1 MNKPGWD
8 ATRDIQEV
16 DFKHTPVIYVS
27 SYMASRC
34 ICISKRY
41 DVGTWLS
48 RSLPSNTI
56 KPAVTLKWTGS
67 AHKEEDL
74 KLLLSNKCSAKQSC
88 CWTLRVMCSPQPLLG
103 NMLCQEP
110 SEPKNSRVRAA
121 VAASYTFQERKV
133 RKLNTPA
140 AFHNH
145 LHPAKQNKQKLRCN
159 NHGYLFLLLKLAVS

>member
-16 DFKHTPVIYVS
+16 DFKHTPVIYAS

-121 VAASYTFQERKV
+121 VAASYTFQESKV
-133 RKLNTPA
+133 WKLNRPA